1 MTLPEVLVSAV
12 ILGISSHASLQGW
25 SATTA
30 RAVSAEQRQ
39 QQLQQLDQQVLAA
52 GRLLSRL
59 SLDSED
65 CRFPSHAVAQLTAAM
80 PISAPLQQGFELD
93 SSAQG
98 IWLELERPGQPQ
110 PLQRR
115 VRFTPAGLGLCGEID
130 R

>member
-12 ILGISSHASLQGW
+12 ILGISSHTSLQGW

-30 RAVSAEQRQ
+30 RAASAEQRQ

-59 SLDSED
+59 PLNSED
-65 CRFPSHAVAQLTAAM
+65 CRFASNAVLQLTAAL

-93 SSAQG
+93 ASAQG
-98 IWLELERPGQPQ
+98 IWLELERPGPPQ

-115 VRFTPAGLGLCGEID
+115 VLFTPAGLGLCGETD

>member
-12 ILGISSHASLQGW
+12 ILGISSHTSLQGW

-39 QQLQQLDQQVLAA
+39 QQLQQVDQQVLAA

-59 SLDSED
+59 PLDSED
-65 CRFPSHAVAQLTAAM
+65 CRFTSNAVVQLTAAL
-80 PISAPLQQGFELD
+80 PATAPLQQGLELD

-98 IWLELERPGQPQ
+98 IWLKLAYPDQFR

-115 VRFTPAGLGLCGEID
+115 RLFTPAGLGLCAEAD
-130 R
+130 A

>member
-1 MTLPEVLVSAV
+1 MTLPEVLVSVV

-30 RAVSAEQRQ
+30 RAVSSEQRQ
-39 QQLQQLDQQVLAA
+39 QQLRELDQQVLAA

-59 SLDSED
+59 PLDSED
-65 CRFPSHAVAQLTAAM
+65 CRFTSNAVAQLTAAL
-80 PISAPLQQGFELD
+80 PTSAPLQQRFELD
-93 SSAQG
+93 LSAQG

-115 VRFTPAGLGLCGEID
+115 VLFTPAGLGLCGETD

>member
-12 ILGISSHASLQGW
+12 ILGISSHTSLQGW

-30 RAVSAEQRQ
+30 RAVSAEHRQ

-59 SLDSED
+59 PLDSEG
-65 CRFPSHAVAQLTAAM
+65 CRFTSNAVAQLTAALSE
-80 PISAPLQQGFELD
+80 SAPLQQGFELD
-93 SSAQG
+93 ASAQG

-110 PLQRR
+110 SLHRR
-115 VRFTPAGLGLCGEID
+115 VLFTPAGLGLCGEID
-130 R
+130 Q

>member
-1 MTLPEVLVSAV
+1 MTLPEVLVSVV

-30 RAVSAEQRQ
+30 RAVSSEQRQ
-39 QQLQQLDQQVLAA
+39 QQLRELDQQVLAA

-59 SLDSED
+59 PLDSED
-65 CRFPSHAVAQLTAAM
+65 CRFTSNAVAQLTAAL

-93 SSAQG
+93 ASAQG

-115 VRFTPAGLGLCGEID
+115 VLFTPAGLGLCGETD

>member
-1 MTLPEVLVSAV
+1 MA
-12 ILGISSHASLQGW
+12 SSPGF
-25 SATTA
+25 
-30 RAVSAEQRQ
+30 RVRKI
-39 QQLQQLDQQVLAA
+39 AA
-52 GRLLSRL
+52 
-59 SLDSED
+59 
-65 CRFPSHAVAQLTAAM
+65 FSHAVAQLTAAM

-115 VRFTPAGLGLCGEID
+115 VLFTPAGLVFVEVD

>member
-12 ILGISSHASLQGW
+12 ILGISSHTSLQGW

-59 SLDSED
+59 PLDSED
-65 CRFPSHAVAQLTAAM
+65 CRFTSNAVAQLTAAL
-80 PISAPLQQGFELD
+80 PTSAPLQQRFELD
-93 SSAQG
+93 ASAQG

-110 PLQRR
+110 SLQRR
-115 VRFTPAGLGLCGEID
+115 VLLTPAGLGLCGETEA
-130 R
+130 